1 LGPIPAKICRWISD
15 FTLHKKK
22 REHKAPLKIPKGVK
36 DF

>member
-1 LGPIPAKICRWISD
+1 MKIFLRPVIPN
-15 FTLHKKK
+15 FEQKK

>member
-1 LGPIPAKICRWISD
+1 MKIFLRPVIPN
-15 FTLHKKK
+15 FEQKKK

>member
-15 FTLHKKK
+15 FALHKK